1 MKRLRTLIAQITLI
15 ALPGVWP
22 GAALAAGVFDHPTT
36 PARAQAIVRAAMP
49 ALEDTEVLRGQFT
62 QRRHLIEIPRPL
74 TSRGEFLLV
83 RGQGVWWHALSP
95 IDAAV
100 VLTPAGVRRDT
111 TAHAPDR
118 PAAVQPGTA
127 LVAEIFFALFALDI
141 DTLARSFE
149 LFATQAG
156 AGWQLGLR
164 PRDAALAT
172 WFRQAS
178 VRGTG
183 QVQQVT
189 LDEATGDRLEIDL
202 SATPGSAASLTPAER
217 AHFGP

>member
-1 MKRLRTLIAQITLI
+1 MKRLRALIGLA
-15 ALPGVWP
+15 GVLL
-22 GAALAAGVFDHPTT
+22 GAPLAADVFDHPAT
-36 PARAQAIVRAAMP
+36 PAQAQAIVRAAMP

-62 QRRHLIEIPRPL
+62 QRRHLLEIPRPL
-74 TSRGEFLLV
+74 TSHGEFLLV
-83 RGQGVWWHALSP
+83 RGQGVWWHARAPL
-95 IDAAV
+95 DAAL
-100 VLTPAGVRRDT
+100 VLTPAGVLADS
-111 TAHAPDR
+111 TAAAPDR
-118 PAAVQPGTA
+118 PAATQPGTA

-156 AGWQLGLR
+156 PDWQLGLR
-164 PRDAALAT
+164 PRDAALGT

-178 VRGTG
+178 VRGAA

>member
-1 MKRLRTLIAQITLI
+1 MNRLRPLI
-15 ALPGVWP
+15 ALAGVL
-22 GAALAAGVFDHPTT
+22 LAAPLAAEVFDHPAT
-36 PARAQAIVRAAMP
+36 PAQAQAIVRAAMP

-62 QRRHLIEIPRPL
+62 QRRHLLEIPRPL
-74 TSRGEFLLV
+74 ESHGEFLLV
-83 RGQGVWWHALSP
+83 RGQGVWWHARTPL
-95 IDAAV
+95 DAAL
-100 VLTPAGVRRDT
+100 VLTPAGVRRDAT
-111 TAHAPDR
+111 
-118 PAAVQPGTA
+118 AAVQPGTA

-156 AGWQLGLR
+156 PDWQLGLR
-164 PRDAALAT
+164 PRDAALGT

-178 VRGTG
+178 VRGAA

-202 SATPGSAASLTPAER
+202 SVTPGSAASLTPAER